1 MHCEKGL
8 KSKPEAIIIE
18 HDLGVVSVKSCT
30 VITFPRP
37 YKKFLYSKGMA
48 MIQSSSADRNS
59 GNV

>member
-1 MHCEKGL
+1 M
-8 KSKPEAIIIE
+8 
-18 HDLGVVSVKSCT
+18 VVSVKSCT